1 MVIAASSRCW
11 CRPPDVPVRW
21 NMRTVPAP
29 SWLREWPARPRP
41 EVLCSRTKMT
51 KPSKP
56 EAGGVRERLDTL
68 RSSLLVLHKA
78 LVESERVE
86 YEKTIG
92 KIQSPTHFL
101 HLLTND
107 PWFAWL
113 SPLSQL
119 IVSIDE
125 ALDAEEPLTAANVD
139 RLVKE
144 SAGLLV
150 ASESGAGF
158 SQHFFEALQR
168 DPDVV
173 MAQGNVTKLPG
184 WPRPPASGPPE
195 GQSE

>member
-1 MVIAASSRCW
+1 MKRH
-11 CRPPDVPVRW
+11 
-21 NMRTVPAP
+21 
-29 SWLREWPARPRP
+29 
-41 EVLCSRTKMT
+41 
-51 KPSKP
+51 SKP
-56 EAGGVRERLDTL
+56 EAAGVRERLDTL

-101 HLLTND
+101 RLLTTD

-125 ALDAEEPLTAANVD
+125 ALDADEPLTPASVEL
-139 RLVKE
+139 LVKQ

-150 ASESGAGF
+150 ASETGAGF
-158 SQHFFEALQR
+158 SQHYFEALQR
-168 DPDVV
+168 DPDVI

-184 WPRPPASGPPE
+184 WPRPPASEPGEGPGEQKP
-195 GQSE
+195 S